1 MLLTFPAG
9 KFQGYRDREDV
20 WCRCTVRRLGSRR
33 TNGGHCVQLLFFRS
47 KRRLFIIL
55 PSNVFHACLKHRPH
69 DRLVPWCFWTGYINH
84 SGIYDLCT
92 TVVLAEGTY
101 CRHSRFTHNAQKI
114 AWTKNNLF
122 FSSCWNLWNL
132 QICNSIIHFVESG
145 LIPMQDRNRF
155 WRLKW
160 SRTASR
166 TASMYYS
173 SPSWT
178 FVYFDVVLNIAWNPL
193 QRSVGMPSLFCTP
206 RPQQRKPYSS
216 GL

>member
-122 FSSCWNLWNL
+122 FSSCETCE
-132 QICNSIIHFVESG
+132 ICKFAIASSIS
-145 LIPMQDRNRF
+145 
-155 WRLKW
+155 
-160 SRTASR
+160 SR
-166 TASMYYS
+166 
-173 SPSWT
+173 
-178 FVYFDVVLNIAWNPL
+178 VVLYPCKTEIDFGDWNGQVLRLEPHQCITRAL
-193 QRSVGMPSLFCTP
+193 HGLLYILM
-206 RPQQRKPYSS
+206 SS
-216 GL
+216 